1 MVERLCVGYWKEL
14 RRRAQLLPELTCAA
28 KRSSRLGCRVA
39 FNGLQHDAQRTPKLE
54 LLAVTCEVVRQ
65 QRQLIQPLL
74 ELRCRLRHCRTC
86 DGSPSG
92 FAPIE
97 NGFFNGPGFGV
108 MAREELR
115 LAVDQFGGM
124 GLEWLGDP
132 SVQLLSGSAQQ
143 AVISCVL
150 DKRVLEGDGIRRCAA
165 LKYQLGSDEPGE
177 RGLQPLIG
185 KPG

>member
-1 MVERLCVGYWKEL
+1 CKEL
-14 RRRAQLLPELTCAA
+14 RGKTQMLPELTRAA

-54 LLAVTCEVVRQ
+54 LLALTCEVVRLQ
-65 QRQLIQPLL
+65 SQLIQRPL
-74 ELRCRLRHCRTC
+74 ELGGRLRHCRTC

-97 NGFFNGPGFGV
+97 NRCFNGPGFGV
-108 MAREELR
+108 MAREEPR

-124 GLEWLGDP
+124 GLECLGDP

-143 AVISCVL
+143 AVVSCVL
-150 DKRVLEGDGIRRCAA
+150 DKRVLEGIDGIRRCAA
-165 LKYQLGSDEPGE
+165 LKY
-177 RGLQPLIG
+177 
-185 KPG
+185 